1 MAKLLCGQDDGKFD
15 REYLKKL
22 ERNWRKWKGAKFFWR
37 KNLKRGDNVINPPKP
52 KIVQLEGWEEWDLFS
67 DGLDEAC

>member
-1 MAKLLCGQDDGKFD
+1 
-15 REYLKKL
+15 L